1 MNAKYFGIIFFAFI
15 LLGCEKNDN
24 SHNGKVVF
32 YTNAQAMVNCGPF
45 DVNIY
50 IGDKKVGSLSNPLME
65 GLEPDCGGSQYT
77 LVIQKAPG
85 HYTCRATACSSYEC
99 LKDFEIKADS
109 CTFVFLDIS
118 EFHQPEN

>member
-1 MNAKYFGIIFFAFI
+1 MNAKYFGIIFFAII

-50 IGDKKVGSLSNPLME
+50 IGGKKAGSLSHPFL
-65 GLEPDCGGSQYT
+65 GDSVPDCVVSQYT
-77 LVIQKAPG
+77 LVVEKAPG
-85 HYTCRATACSSYEC
+85 HYSCKATACSSNEC
-99 LKDFEIKADS
+99 IKNFEIKADS
-109 CTFVFLDIS
+109 CTFVFLDIRD
-118 EFHQPEN
+118 FHQPVN